1 MPRVTNLPNIIS
13 VVRLLLVPLAVWLI
27 LSSMYLAAF
36 WLFVIA
42 GVSDA
47 VDGFLARQFNA
58 QTPLGDYI
66 DPLADKMLLVG
77 VYITLGFQGLLPDWL
92 VILVVFRDL
101 LIIGGALLLYTIS
114 DRTLSMDPLWISKV
128 NTVLQLV
135 LAAFVLVREA
145 LFFDNWGVTEA
156 LVYLVAA
163 TTFISGMGYLKR
175 WIRGMAIDS

>member
-1 MPRVTNLPNIIS
+1 
-13 VVRLLLVPLAVWLI
+13 
-27 LSSMYLAAF
+27 
-36 WLFVIA
+36 
-42 GVSDA
+42 
-47 VDGFLARQFNA
+47 
-58 QTPLGDYI
+58 
-66 DPLADKMLLVG
+66 MLLVG
-77 VYITLGFQGLLPDWL
+77 VYITLGIQGLLPDWL